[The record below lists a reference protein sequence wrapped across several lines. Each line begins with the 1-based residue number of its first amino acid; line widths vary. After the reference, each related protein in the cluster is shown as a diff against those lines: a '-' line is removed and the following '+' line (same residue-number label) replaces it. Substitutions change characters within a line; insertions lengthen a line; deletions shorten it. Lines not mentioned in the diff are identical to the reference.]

1 MEIAWGKGNVILRD
15 DIIGKVTV
23 IAPRKESVIC
33 DVSEHV
39 ETICKKLAQK
49 IASGNI
55 QKVAI
60 ITEDRTRENPEYP
73 LLLNKMIDVLESQS
87 VKKVFL
93 VPAYGTHPAHSLHD
107 HKKLYSEEV
116 LKRVTLVEHDCHNQT
131 HLSPAGVLLSG
142 QVLRI
147 NSTVASADF
156 IIALGSV
163 APHAFAGFTGGP
175 KIILP
180 GIADY
185 ETIRANH
192 SQIRSYGADLCCQID
207 NPVHEQMMEALRFVK
222 IDYAIQ
228 TVRSAEGTLAGIFYG
243 DLLCSY
249 DNAID
254 CIIKCN
260 GITVGKCADL
270 VIASCGGA
278 PCDDSLYSGQRC
290 ISVASKLVNPGGMM
304 VIIGEFSNLIGNQCL
319 ADCLINRE
327 DVLNN
332 IRPEQIEIGM
342 HSALLMIRNMAGAK
356 VSFLTSWE
364 EAIGTKYNLDLI
376 SSMGHLEDLIL
387 KKTDT
392 GADVFLVPDSSNLVI
407 NPKTR
412 EKQVYA

>member
-1 MEIAWGKGNVILRD
+1 MEIAWGKGNLSLRD
-15 DIIGKVTV
+15 DIVGKGTV
-23 IAPRKESVIC
+23 IAPRTESITC
-33 DVSEHV
+33 DVSEHI
-39 ETICKKLAQK
+39 EKICKKLAQK
-49 IASGNI
+49 ITLRKI

-60 ITEDRTRENPEYP
+60 ITEDKTRDNPEYP
-73 LLLNKMIDVLESQS
+73 LLLNAMIDVLEAQS
-87 VKKVFL
+87 VKKIFL
-93 VPAYGTHPAHSLHD
+93 APAYGTHPAHSLPD
-107 HKKLYSEEV
+107 HKKVYSEDV
-116 LKRVTLVEHDCHNQT
+116 LRRVTLVEHDCHNQA
-131 HLSPAGVLLSG
+131 HLSPAGALLSG

-192 SQIRSYGADLCCQID
+192 SQIRSSGADLCCLID
-207 NPVHEQMMEALRFVK
+207 NPVHEQMMDALRLVN

-228 TVRSAEGTLAGIFYG
+228 TVRSAEGALAGIFYG

-249 DNAID
+249 TRAID
-254 CIIKCN
+254 CIIRCN

-278 PCDDSLYSGQRC
+278 PFDDSLYSGQRC

-304 VIIGEFSNLIGNQCL
+304 VIIGEFPNLIGNQCL
-319 ADCLINRE
+319 ADCLIDRE
-327 DVLNN
+327 NVLNN

-364 EAIGTKYNLDLI
+364 KGTGTKYNLDLI
-376 SSMGHLEDLIL
+376 SSTGHLEDLIS
-387 KKTDT
+387 KKAGS
-392 GADVFLVPDSSNLVI
+392 GAAVFLVPDSSNLVI
-407 NPKTR
+407 NPKIK
-412 EKQVYA
+412 EKQIHV